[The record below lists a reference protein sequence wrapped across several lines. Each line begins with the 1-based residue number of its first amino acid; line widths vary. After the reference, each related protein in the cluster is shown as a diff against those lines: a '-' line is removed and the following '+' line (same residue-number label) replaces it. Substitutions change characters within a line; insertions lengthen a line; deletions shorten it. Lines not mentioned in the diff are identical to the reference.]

1 MVELKLYVSDVD
13 FEALLKMMAGS
24 GNAMG
29 MNAIAM
35 AARALPDS
43 AKEEMAVKYINGS
56 AGKIG
61 QLFENAAAAKGV
73 RMKITGAQASVVK
86 K

>member
-1 MVELKLYVSDVD
+1 MVELKLYVSEVD
-13 FEALLKMMAGS
+13 FEALLKLMAGS

-29 MNAIAM
+29 MNAITM

-56 AGKIG
+56 SGKIE
-61 QLFENAAAAKGV
+61 QLFENAAAARGV
-73 RMKITGAQASVVK
+73 KMKITGAQASVVK

>member
-1 MVELKLYVSDVD
+1 MVELKLYVSEID
-13 FEALLKMMAGS
+13 FEALLKLMAN

-29 MNAIAM
+29 MAAAAM

-43 AKEEMAVKYINGS
+43 AKEEMAVKYINAS
-56 AGKIG
+56 SGKIE
-61 QLFENAAAAKGV
+61 QMFENAAASKGV